1 MTQPI
6 PQEYKDE
13 ITALAKATAN
23 RLAKLGSKAAPRK
36 RQAIIDQAAKGV
48 MEISL
53 RIAFDRLASTVIQG
67 MANDSRKRVGIA
79 KQSRNPKL

>member
-1 MTQPI
+1 MTQEI
-6 PQEYKDE
+6 PKEYQAE
-13 ITALAKATAN
+13 IAELAKATAN
-23 RLAKLGSKAAPRK
+23 RLAKLGNRPSPRK
-36 RQAIIDQAAKGV
+36 RKAIIDQAAKGV

-53 RIAFDRLASTVIQG
+53 RIAFDRLASAVIQG